1 MGALK
6 PLCDLLVV
14 NYTKTILDAIF
25 NMLNVSHTHCVY
37 TLSNGQCQYRDIVL
51 LVVNVVSLSFSL
63 RMMRY
68 PLWHP
73 LLDQDNFNLLLLLKV
88 CLLEDLISDIMTTPT
103 DSTHHLLPLS
113 ITALFTLYEKTLI
126 LKRHQQKLKLN

>member
-14 NYTKTILDAIF
+14 NDTKTILDAIS

-51 LVVNVVSLSFSL
+51 LVVNVLSLSQNDEVSTLGPFTTSGQL
-63 RMMRY
+63 QFA
-68 PLWHP
+68 PATQSVP
-73 LLDQDNFNLLLLLKV
+73 SGAFNF
-88 CLLEDLISDIMTTPT
+88 
-103 DSTHHLLPLS
+103 
-113 ITALFTLYEKTLI
+113 
-126 LKRHQQKLKLN
+126 